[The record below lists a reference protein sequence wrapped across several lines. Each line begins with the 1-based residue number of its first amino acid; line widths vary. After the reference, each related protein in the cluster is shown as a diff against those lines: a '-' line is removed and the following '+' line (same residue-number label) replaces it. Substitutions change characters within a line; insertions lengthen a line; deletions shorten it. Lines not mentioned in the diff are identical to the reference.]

1 MSNLSPK
8 QIKNKPVI
16 LQVLPELNSGGVER
30 GTVEL
35 SKALVKHGYTSLV
48 ASAGGNMEVQIKTA
62 GGIHFELPLATKN
75 PFLIRKN
82 ATALARIIKDY
93 DVDIV
98 HARSRAPAWSSYMA
112 CKKTGCHFVTTV
124 HGPYSIGSSLKK
136 RYNSVMV
143 HGEKVI
149 AVSEFI
155 KKYIIDNYEIDEK
168 NIEVIHRGVDLTH
181 FDRELVADSRT
192 LHTAEKL
199 KIEHDLPIIL
209 LPARLTEWKGHEFLL
224 DALANIDKTKFRC
237 IFVGNPDKH
246 PEYLKRIRNKI
257 EHLGLTGNISVIS
270 NVTDM
275 PVLYN
280 LVDIVVSASLR
291 PEAFGRIA
299 VEAQAMEKLLIA
311 TNHGG
316 ECETVIDGKTG
327 WLVEPNNVEQLAKTI
342 EKLLSISD
350 EKRKEVTSLAK
361 QHIRQNFSLD
371 GMTSKT
377 IKIYEDILKKD

>member
-1 MSNLSPK
+1 M
-8 QIKNKPVI
+8 
-16 LQVLPELNSGGVER
+16 LPELHSGGVER

-48 ASAGGNMEVQIKTA
+48 ASAGGNMESQIKSS

-75 PFLIRKN
+75 PFLIRRN
-82 ATALARIIKDY
+82 ATELAKIIKEHN
-93 DVDIV
+93 VDIV
-98 HARSRAPAWSSYMA
+98 HARSRAPAWSAFLA
-112 CKKTGCHFVTTV
+112 CKRTGCHLVTTV

-143 HGEKVI
+143 RGEKII

-155 KKYIIDNYEIDEK
+155 KKYIMDNYKVDEK
-168 NIEVIHRGVDLTH
+168 NIVVIHRGVDLTH
-181 FDRELVADSRT
+181 FDRDLVADSRT

-199 KIEHDLPIIL
+199 NIEHDLPLIL
-209 LPARLTEWKGHEFLL
+209 LPARLTGWKGHEFLL

-237 IFVGNPDKH
+237 LFVGNSDKH

-257 EHLGLTGNISVIS
+257 DKLGLGSNIRIVANVI
-270 NVTDM
+270 DM

-316 ECETVIDGKTG
+316 ACETVIDGKTG
-327 WLVEPNNVEQLAKTI
+327 WLVEPDNVEQLTKTI
-342 EKLLSISD
+342 DRLLNISD
-350 EKRKEVTSLAK
+350 EKRKEVTTLAK
-361 QHIRQNFSLD
+361 KHIQQNFSVD

-377 IKIYEDILKKD
+377 IKIYEDILKN

>member
-136 RYNSVMV
+136 RY
-143 HGEKVI
+143 
-149 AVSEFI
+149 
-155 KKYIIDNYEIDEK
+155 
-168 NIEVIHRGVDLTH
+168 
-181 FDRELVADSRT
+181 
-192 LHTAEKL
+192 
-199 KIEHDLPIIL
+199 
-209 LPARLTEWKGHEFLL
+209 
-224 DALANIDKTKFRC
+224 
-237 IFVGNPDKH
+237 
-246 PEYLKRIRNKI
+246 
-257 EHLGLTGNISVIS
+257 
-270 NVTDM
+270 
-275 PVLYN
+275 
-280 LVDIVVSASLR
+280 
-291 PEAFGRIA
+291 
-299 VEAQAMEKLLIA
+299 
-311 TNHGG
+311 
-316 ECETVIDGKTG
+316 
-327 WLVEPNNVEQLAKTI
+327 
-342 EKLLSISD
+342 
-350 EKRKEVTSLAK
+350 
-361 QHIRQNFSLD
+361 
-371 GMTSKT
+371 
-377 IKIYEDILKKD
+377 